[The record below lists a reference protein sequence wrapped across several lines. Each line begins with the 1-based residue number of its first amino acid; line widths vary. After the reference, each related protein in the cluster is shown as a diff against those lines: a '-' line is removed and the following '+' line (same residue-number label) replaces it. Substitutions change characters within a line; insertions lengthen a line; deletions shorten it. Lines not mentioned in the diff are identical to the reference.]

1 MKFEI
6 TVKMK
11 SGTTS
16 KKVHA
21 FSTDDPI
28 LVHSLFDLKDKIL
41 TELKEEK
48 NQNIEISSVVLP
60 GFIITIDE
68 NTLLEDANEA
78 LSCYF
83 KEIAKKVI
91 NDEKSSIY
99 NMYNM
104 YTPPYPTFINN
115 PNVHG
120 IYNPP
125 TYPQPISPYPFQY
138 PPTNPAY
145 PNVSYDEKVAMQ
157 PKQDPDRIKKEMDDM
172 ESSKTI
178 GDEYVERM
186 KSAFDDFMG
195 SILEIYKNYKE
206 EKEKELEDDELEED

>member
-1 MKFEI
+1 MKFDV

-11 SGTTS
+11 VGVTS
-16 KKVHA
+16 QKAYVFDSKDV
-21 FSTDDPI
+21 I
-28 LVHSLFDLKDKIL
+28 LLDTLFDLKNDIL
-41 TELKEEK
+41 DNREK
-48 NQNIEISSVVLP
+48 ADDQVVTVSTSSMP
-60 GFIITIDE
+60 GFIVNIDK
-68 NTLLEDANEA
+68 NISREDADTS
-78 LSCYF
+78 LSTYF
-83 KEIAKKVI
+83 RELYKKII

-104 YTPPYPTFINN
+104 YTPPYPFINM

-120 IYNPP
+120 LYNPP
-125 TYPQPISPYPFQY
+125 TSPLAIIPYPFQTI
-138 PPTNPAY
+138 PANPAY

-172 ESSKTI
+172 GSSKTI

-206 EKEKELEDDELEED
+206 EKELEDDELEED

>member
-1 MKFEI
+1 MKFDVS
-6 TVKMK
+6 VKMK
-11 SGTTS
+11 VGTISQKTTVFDSNDITALDKLFEIKNDILDNREKADDQVVTVSTS
-16 KKVHA
+16 
-21 FSTDDPI
+21 SM
-28 LVHSLFDLKDKIL
+28 
-41 TELKEEK
+41 
-48 NQNIEISSVVLP
+48 P
-60 GFIITIDE
+60 GFIVNIDK
-68 NTLLEDANEA
+68 NISREDADTS
-78 LSCYF
+78 LSTYF
-83 KEIAKKVI
+83 RELYKKII

-104 YTPPYPTFINN
+104 YTHPYHFINI
-115 PNVHG
+115 PNMHG

-138 PPTNPAY
+138 PPTNPIY
-145 PNVSYDEKVAMQ
+145 PNVSSEEKTKMQ
-157 PKQDPDRIKKEMDDM
+157 PKQDPDRVKKEMDDM

-206 EKEKELEDDELEED
+206 EKEKELEDEELEED

>member
-6 TVKMK
+6 IVKMK

-83 KEIAKKVI
+83 KEISKKVI

-104 YTPPYPTFINN
+104 YTPPYPFINM

-120 IYNPP
+120 LYNPP
-125 TYPQPISPYPFQY
+125 TSPLAIIPYPFQTI
-138 PPTNPAY
+138 PANPAY

-157 PKQDPDRIKKEMDDM
+157 PKQDPDRVKKEMDDM

-206 EKEKELEDDELEED
+206 EKEKELEDEELEED

>member
-16 KKVHA
+16 QKVHV
-21 FSTDDPI
+21 FSTDNPI
-28 LVHSLFDLKDKIL
+28 LVHSLFDLKYKIL
-41 TELKEEK
+41 DELKKDK
-48 NQNIEISSVVLP
+48 NQDIEISSVVLP
-60 GFIITIDE
+60 GFIITIDK
-68 NTLLEDANEA
+68 NILLEDADEA

-83 KEIAKKVI
+83 KEISKKVI

-99 NMYNM
+99 NMY
-104 YTPPYPTFINN
+104 TPPYPFINM

-120 IYNPP
+120 LYNPSTSP
-125 TYPQPISPYPFQY
+125 LPIIPYPFQTI
-138 PPTNPAY
+138 PANPAY

>member
-1 MKFEI
+1 MKFDV

-11 SGTTS
+11 VGVTS
-16 KKVHA
+16 QEAYVFDSKDV
-21 FSTDDPI
+21 I
-28 LVHSLFDLKDKIL
+28 LLDTLFDLKNDIL
-41 TELKEEK
+41 DNLKKTE
-48 NQNIEISSVVLP
+48 NQVITISTTLIP
-60 GFIITIDE
+60 GFIVNIDK
-68 NTLLEDANEA
+68 NISREDADTS
-78 LSCYF
+78 LSTYF
-83 KEIAKKVI
+83 RELYKKII

-104 YTPPYPTFINN
+104 YTPPYPFINM

-120 IYNPP
+120 LYNPP
-125 TYPQPISPYPFQY
+125 TSPLAIIPYPFQTI
-138 PPTNPAY
+138 PANPAY

-206 EKEKELEDDELEED
+206 EKELEDDELEED

>member
-16 KKVHA
+16 KKVHV

-28 LVHSLFDLKDKIL
+28 LVYSLSDLKDKIL
-41 TELKEEK
+41 TELKKDK

-60 GFIITIDE
+60 GFIITIDK
-68 NTLLEDANEA
+68 NILLEDADEA

-83 KEIAKKVI
+83 KEISKKVI

-99 NMYNM
+99 NMYNI

-120 IYNPP
+120 LYNLP
-125 TYPQPISPYPFQY
+125 TSPLPIIPYPFQTI
-138 PPTNPAY
+138 PANPAY

-206 EKEKELEDDELEED
+206 EKELEDEELEED